1 MDGRKEWQMN
11 GRKDGLT
18 DSWTDGQIDRHTDS
32 LTDLTDWLMSV
43 GRSDGL
49 IDGRSHKLTDGRRQN
64 DYEYK
69 IDEWVNYPKQ
79 P

>member
-1 MDGRKEWQMN
+1 
-11 GRKDGLT
+11 
-18 DSWTDGQIDRHTDS
+18 
-32 LTDLTDWLMSV
+32 MSV